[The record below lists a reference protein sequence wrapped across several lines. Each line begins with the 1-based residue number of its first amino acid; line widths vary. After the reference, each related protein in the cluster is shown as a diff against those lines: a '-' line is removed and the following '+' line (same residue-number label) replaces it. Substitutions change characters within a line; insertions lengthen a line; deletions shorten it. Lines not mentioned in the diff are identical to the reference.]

1 MILELPLAIIGVPC
15 YYIMVF
21 SSFPWPDSS
30 SMTLGVRLV
39 VRVGARLTVRLSSR
53 PKPQPQMGALFR
65 PQSLPIRPYP

>member
-1 MILELPLAIIGVPC
+1 MILELLLAIIGVTC

-39 VRVGARLTVRLSSR
+39 VRVGARLTVRLSSTLYSTLR
-53 PKPQPQMGALFR
+53 LIPEGRLRSA
-65 PQSLPIRPYP
+65 